1 MPPRRTSSALSR
13 VESHYRSPRKES
25 SLPTLTK
32 LSVTSAEPAIL
43 KKHIVEAKSGLAT
56 VDEYVGKMRNRL
68 DYLVQSEQ
76 RMLSKIDRM
85 NEIMQKRE

>member
-1 MPPRRTSSALSR
+1 M
-13 VESHYRSPRKES
+13 
-25 SLPTLTK
+25 
-32 LSVTSAEPAIL
+32 L

-76 RMLSKIDRM
+76 RMLSRIDRM
-85 NEIMQKRE
+85 NEIMQKREQVILKKWNDHIEIQEKL